1 MWSMVFMEELGW
13 ELNGVVEHCAITLC
27 LLQTDTNRLEDEMSP
42 VIGEHP
48 HTRPHS

>member
-1 MWSMVFMEELGW
+1 MEELGW
-13 ELNGVVEHCAITLC
+13 GLSGEVEHCTITLC

-48 HTRPHS
+48 HTQSHG